1 MKLFASP
8 TTLQE
13 FEDYDF
19 QVRMRC
25 GTDPATL
32 IESATTEG
40 TVTTEGTRQFSLTFT
55 QAGNPIPVQG
65 EIEEGQIAIL
75 TLTLLPGE
83 QVYSTDIDFK
93 VGFQDSSA
101 GFGGNNGV
109 IIPGNGSLPATTTNN
124 PDTAIYTMEA
134 GERTASWV
142 MRSNCDGDT
151 ASNAPEV
158 LRFIAP
164 SSAGT
169 MEFTSDSINAGGH
182 ILYFIDSTAPTCV
195 NRAYPIENIPA
206 KGNR

>member
-1 MKLFASP
+1 MSVPDPNLKLFASP

-93 VGFQDSSA
+93 VGFQCWIRREQRGHHPRQWEPS
-101 GFGGNNGV
+101 GNHHQQSGHRHLHH
-109 IIPGNGSLPATTTNN
+109 GSRGANRQLGHALQ
-124 PDTAIYTMEA
+124 
-134 GERTASWV
+134 
-142 MRSNCDGDT
+142 
-151 ASNAPEV
+151 
-158 LRFIAP
+158 LR
-164 SSAGT
+164 
-169 MEFTSDSINAGGH
+169 
-182 ILYFIDSTAPTCV
+182 
-195 NRAYPIENIPA
+195 R
-206 KGNR
+206 